1 MRKNICLSCFREQT
15 TAQISM
21 EFGFGE
27 NWILEKENM
36 LVHTAIIDL
45 NASGYNIISIW
56 GSNTNLYGFVIVFD
70 DIGKYSYPFLILL
83 SHKSEIRKVLTHI
96 TRH

>member
-1 MRKNICLSCFREQT
+1 
-15 TAQISM
+15 
-21 EFGFGE
+21 
-27 NWILEKENM
+27 M
-36 LVHTAIIDL
+36 LVNTAIIDL

-56 GSNTNLYGFVIVFD
+56 GLNTNLYGFVIVFD